1 MRFFPALLFCTL
13 PLLANDTR
21 AELSG
26 KWRLDTSTSQLH
38 SHPPSDLLWTIDV
51 DVKDDGIHFAET
63 SADKSSAW
71 EVTCST
77 RGADCKVKDAAKP
90 ITVSFWYNGP
100 ALVEIETDGKNK
112 AVTKRRMTLSP
123 DGSTLT
129 VEVTHLVPDGRAPE
143 KLVMKK
149 QP

>member
-1 MRFFPALLFCTL
+1 MRFLLICI
-13 PLLANDTR
+13 PLLANDAT
-21 AELSG
+21 LTG
-26 KWRLDTSTSQLH
+26 KWRLDASTSQLH
-38 SHPPSDLLWTIDV
+38 SHPPTDLLWTIDL
-51 DVKDDGIHFAET
+51 KEDGIHFSET
-63 SADKSSAW
+63 SADKNGAW
-71 EVTCST
+71 EVTCGT
-77 RGADCKVKDAAKP
+77 RGADCKVKDATKP

-100 ALVEIETDGKNK
+100 ALVELETEGKNE
-112 AVTKRRMTLSP
+112 AVTKRKMILSA